1 MSPLPVSNQPADSS
15 SRAVPAGIWHVDSSH
30 SKLQFSVRHLM
41 VSKVRG
47 HFGSFAGTVTTGSDP
62 LDATVEGCL
71 DVSSIDTGDVARD
84 DHLRSKD
91 FFDVNRWP
99 HMRLAG
105 RIVATTPQGYLLR
118 ADMTI
123 RDATRT
129 VALDVMLDPLRYD
142 QDATPRLCA
151 QATATVSR
159 KDFGLQWNATIEAG
173 GVLVADQVELL
184 LTVEALLTRDSRAAT
199 D

>member
-1 MSPLPVSNQPADSS
+1 M
-15 SRAVPAGIWHVDSSH
+15 
-30 SKLQFSVRHLM
+30 
-41 VSKVRG
+41 
-47 HFGSFAGTVTTGSDP
+47 
-62 LDATVEGCL
+62 
-71 DVSSIDTGDVARD
+71 SSIDTGDVARD